1 MKKKNRRCD
10 RKVMTKEA
18 EVLKYLRESKHLSMR
33 DVGKIIDKSSAIIN
47 HAENGRMDLK
57 PEFILKLL
65 QIYGVSF
72 SEFSEM
78 CKGKLEIPEHLRSE
92 CINIIKRVSF
102 EKLRSIK
109 TILESF

>member
-10 RKVMTKEA
+10 RKEMTKEA
-18 EVLKYLRESKHLSMR
+18 EVLKYLRESRRLSMR
-33 DVGKIIDKSSAIIN
+33 DVAKIVGRSPAIIN
-47 HAENGRMDLK
+47 HAENGRMDLR
-57 PEFILKLL
+57 PEFIFKLL
-65 QIYGVSF
+65 SIYGITF

-78 CKGKLEIPEHLRSE
+78 CNGKLELPDHIRSE
-92 CINIIKRVSF
+92 CINIIKRVSY